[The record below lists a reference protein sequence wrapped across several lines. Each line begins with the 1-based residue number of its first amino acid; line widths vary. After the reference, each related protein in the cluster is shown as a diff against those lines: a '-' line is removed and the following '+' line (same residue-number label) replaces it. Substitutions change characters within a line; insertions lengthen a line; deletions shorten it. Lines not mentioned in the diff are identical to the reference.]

1 MRMLLVKY
9 SLELAL
15 VWYTGSLDIKN
26 RELKQIMSVWFNFK
40 LKLTRLNTFFKFF
53 FSFVLTTYTPNDPQ
67 Y

>member
-1 MRMLLVKY
+1 MLLVKY

-40 LKLTRLNTFFKFF
+40 LKLTRLNTFF
-53 FSFVLTTYTPNDPQ
+53 
-67 Y
+67 